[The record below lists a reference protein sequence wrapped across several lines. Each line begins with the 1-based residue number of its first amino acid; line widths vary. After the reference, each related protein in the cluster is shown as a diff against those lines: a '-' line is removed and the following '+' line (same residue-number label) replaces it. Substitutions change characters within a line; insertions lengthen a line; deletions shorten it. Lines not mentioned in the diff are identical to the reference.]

1 MRAALSIVIPTLNAG
16 DTLPACLAG
25 LMPGVEAGVVR
36 ELVISDGGSTDDTER
51 IAEAVGAVWVTGA
64 AGWGDR
70 LSRGVAASQGDWVLV
85 LDPGAVLDASWVD
98 AVRAGMAR
106 GGPGYFPLR
115 FRARGLAPR
124 IASAWANLRA
134 GLGRPSWD
142 HALLVSRADYDAAG
156 GYPDGPGMA
165 DMALVRALPRPRAL
179 GSGIE
184 AGWARD

>member
-36 ELVISDGGSTDDTER
+36 ELVISDGGSTDDTVR
-51 IAEAVGAVWVTGA
+51 IAEAVGAVWITGVA
-64 AGWGDR
+64 DR
-70 LSRGVAASQGDWVLV
+70 GAQLSRGVAASDGDWVLV
-85 LDPGAVLDASWVD
+85 LDAGAVLDPSWVE
-98 AVRAGMAR
+98 AVRTGMAR
-106 GGPGYFPLR
+106 GCPWYFPLR

-124 IASAWANLRA
+124 IATAWANLRA
-134 GLGRPSWD
+134 GLGHPSRD
-142 HALLVSRADYDAAG
+142 HGLLVSRADYEAAG
-156 GYPDGPGMA
+156 GYPDVPGRA

-179 GSGIE
+179 GSRIE